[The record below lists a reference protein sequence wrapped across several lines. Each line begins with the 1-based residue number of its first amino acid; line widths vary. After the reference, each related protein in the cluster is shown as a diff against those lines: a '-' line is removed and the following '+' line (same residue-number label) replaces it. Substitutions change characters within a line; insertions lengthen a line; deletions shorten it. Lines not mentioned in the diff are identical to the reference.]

1 MNKKV
6 FVVLI
11 GLMAMGAAANAAVVN
26 CTSPAITN
34 VVTSLGTGTGN
45 SCFVTGDPNVLF
57 SNFDVSPSTATIGIN
72 TDPGTTR
79 FSNGEIYL
87 GFHVSGLTA
96 ATTDILMHY
105 EVTGG
110 ILGIDLSFQ
119 GTPLGEGG
127 NVRITEIACKVA
139 FVNGVCTGDASNTLA
154 NIGAISTGNAAT
166 ASASFVYGGP
176 VFIEKD
182 IQFNNATMSD
192 FVNSH
197 AVPEPMTL
205 SMMGLGLLSLG
216 LMRRRQQGKK

>member
-1 MNKKV
+1 MKKIV
-6 FVVLI
+6 GIMI
-11 GLMAMGAAANAAVVN
+11 GFLAMGALASASTVN

-34 VVTSLGTGTGN
+34 VVTQLDGTN
-45 SCFVTGDPNVLF
+45 ACFVTGESGILF
-57 SNFDVSPSTATIGIN
+57 SNFTVSPTTATIGIN

-79 FSNGEIYL
+79 VENGEIYL
-87 GFHVSGLTA
+87 GFQVSGLLA
-96 ATTDILMHY
+96 ATTDVLLNY

-110 ILGIDLSFQ
+110 ISGVDLAFH

-139 FVNGVCTGDASNTLA
+139 FSNGLCPGDASNTLA
-154 NIGAISTGNAAT
+154 NIGAISTGLSAT
-166 ASASFVYGGP
+166 ASATWVGYGGP

-205 SMMGLGLLSLG
+205 SLMGVGLLGLGLL
-216 LMRRRQQGKK
+216 RKKIGRG